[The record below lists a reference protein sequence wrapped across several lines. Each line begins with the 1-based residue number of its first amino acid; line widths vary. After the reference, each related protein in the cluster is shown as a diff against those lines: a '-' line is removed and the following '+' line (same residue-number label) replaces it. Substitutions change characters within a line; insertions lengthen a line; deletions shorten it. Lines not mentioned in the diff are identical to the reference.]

1 MIMEIRVLKYFLAVA
16 REGNITKAADML
28 HITQPTLSRQLMQL
42 EDELGAAL
50 FVRGKR
56 KIILTEAGMLL
67 KRRAEEIVSLSE
79 RTESEI
85 GNQDNEVSGEI
96 VLACGITEATNTMGE
111 YIQKFKQLYPNVT
124 FHVRNGNSDFII
136 ESIENGLVDIG
147 FVLEPVNLEKLNF
160 LKMNKKEKYGILMK
174 KDSPLSHKDYI
185 TCDNLKG
192 IPLINTARIETQTQL
207 KEWVGSDYNQL
218 DFVAVSEL
226 TTIASILVSH
236 NIGNAV
242 VVEGSVNYA
251 ANQEL
256 CFKPFYP
263 ELTTTSLAVWKKY
276 QSFNFTISK
285 FIDFISKEIKENR

>member
-1 MIMEIRVLKYFLAVA
+1 MEIRVLKYFLAVA

-56 KIILTEAGMLL
+56 KIVLTDAGMLL
-67 KRRAEEIVSLSE
+67 KRRAEEIISLSE
-79 RTESEI
+79 KTELEI

-111 YIQKFKQLYPNVT
+111 YIQKFKQLYPDVT

-136 ESIENGLVDIG
+136 EAIENGLVDIG

-160 LKMNKKEKYGILMK
+160 LRLNKKEKYGLLIK
-174 KDSPLSHKDYI
+174 KDSPLFHKEYI
-185 TCDNLKG
+185 TCHDLKD
-192 IPLINTARIETQTQL
+192 IPLINTSRIETQNQL
-207 KEWVGSDYNQL
+207 KEWIGSDYDQL

-226 TTIASILVSH
+226 TTTASILVSH
-236 NIGNAV
+236 NIGNAI

-251 ANQEL
+251 ANEDL
-256 CFKPFYP
+256 CFRPFYP
-263 ELTTTSLAVWKKY
+263 ELATTSLAVWKKY
-276 QSFNFTISK
+276 QSFSFTISK
-285 FIDFISKEIKENR
+285 FIDFISKEVKENK